1 MAKFIELCDICS
13 IHRTKTN
20 KQTKIP
26 KQSEKCTQDVDVSTE
41 PDANTL
47 GTRLYEGTC
56 TFKSQAEES
65 VTFFDTPHKGNVQD
79 EKENTSTS
87 HGAENLAEKQLDN
100 IVDYIQAMYT
110 NTQLVK

>member
-20 KQTKIP
+20 KQTNIP

-41 PDANTL
+41 PDANTGL
-47 GTRLYEGTC
+47 HEGTC
-56 TFKSQAEES
+56 TFKSQAKDS

-87 HGAENLAEKQLDN
+87 QGAENLAEKQLDN